1 MFALRLMPVF
11 GALAHLGL
19 ALTGPTTVLEY
30 KEWKSIECQV
40 DSTSA
45 RTLKHLVAVASPNM
59 TVESC
64 LDSCAAGGY
73 ILAGVEFG
81 DECYCGNALLY
92 GYGTSQMCDMPCS
105 GNTSEFCGGP
115 KALNLYQFADTPF
128 TTGPAS
134 TKLTYKNWVWWG
146 CMDELWPLGPRLLPH
161 GPLVPIA
168 AEQMTVERCLDG
180 CAAAGYNAAALEAG
194 QECSRLQF
202 LLVTRDCDLI
212 PPLDGLLQPLGW
224 ESTNTFECADP
235 CLANATEV
243 CGGLI
248 PHFLDGSAT
257 TEGRLWA
264 YLACE
269 LQDRCDQLGDQI

>member
-1 MFALRLMPVF
+1 MFARRLAPVF
-11 GALAHLGL
+11 SALAQLGL
-19 ALTGPTTVLEY
+19 ALAYQSPTTVLEY
-30 KEWKSIECQV
+30 KEWKSIGCQE

-45 RTLKHLVAVASPNM
+45 RTLKHLVAVASPSM

-92 GYGTSQMCDMPCS
+92 GYGTSQTCDMPCS
-105 GNTSEFCGGP
+105 GNPSEFCGGH
-115 KALNLYQFADTPF
+115 KSLNLYQFADTPF
-128 TTGPAS
+128 TTGPAFGVFS
-134 TKLTYKNWVWWG
+134 YKQWGWWG
-146 CMDELWPLGPRLLPH
+146 CMNELWPLGPRLLPH

-168 AEQMTVERCLDG
+168 GEQMTVERCLDG

-194 QECSRLQF
+194 QECY
-202 LLVTRDCDLI
+202 CDLI
-212 PPLDGLLQPLGW
+212 PPLDGLLQPEGW

-235 CLANATEV
+235 CLANATEI

-248 PHFLDGSAT
+248 PHFFDGSAS

-264 YLACE
+264 FLSFMI
-269 LQDRCDQLGDQI
+269 RGTQISKDAAITHH